1 MGRRANVTGLSRANS
16 RTVSAM
22 SMTVMGTPCLGRAL
36 PVGVRV
42 QWVMFFKPAAGRL
55 RPKPS
60 SSCSTKVSGVD
71 ATGMSTAGRAW

>member
-1 MGRRANVTGLSRANS
+1 MGRRAYVTGLPRVNS

-22 SMTVMGTPCLGRAL
+22 SMSVMGTPSLGRAL

-42 QWVMFFKPAAGRL
+42 QWVMLFKPAEAGRL

-60 SSCSTKVSGVD
+60 RSCSTKVSGHA
-71 ATGMSTAGRAW
+71 ATGMSTAGSA